1 MRLINFATSGDLAIG
16 DPYWCFLIDKKFNV
30 FLDPPL
36 RGNTAYVDL
45 NAGLG
50 RFKELAIERMKLV
63 EKLGCELVTKDLR
76 DNSELQGILMDF
88 FWVQDRI
95 NPETDE
101 PEKNLVK
108 IDLTDPN
115 TFKLMALSMGNKK
128 SLNGG
133 KKSLANLF
141 GNTIR
146 MLVKHRNVE
155 SDIALFTTEDDKEI
169 EIVPMEF
176 LREHGLI
183 EGDPLNGGEFNP
195 VAAIL
200 ERMPMINDE
209 RPALRALYEEGNIP
223 WFVWGECRFD
233 CPGGDDDAPRALQ
246 FFVVGRPTQ

>member
-30 FLDPPL
+30 FLDTPL
-36 RGNTAYVDL
+36 RGNTAYVNLD
-45 NAGLG
+45 AGLD

-63 EKLGCELVTKDLR
+63 EKLGCELVTKDSI
-76 DNSELQGILMDF
+76 DNSELRGILLDF
-88 FWVQDRI
+88 YWVQDQWSA
-95 NPETDE
+95 ETGE
-101 PEKNLVK
+101 SEKNLAK
-108 IDLTDPN
+108 LDLSDST
-115 TFKLMALSMGNKK
+115 TFKLLALLMGNKN

-155 SDIALFTTEDDKEI
+155 SDVALTTKGEGGEDI
-169 EIVPMEF
+169 ELVPMEF

-183 EGDPLNGGEFNP
+183 EGDPLNREDFNP
-195 VAAIL
+195 ITAIFSK
-200 ERMPMINDE
+200 MPLINDE
-209 RPALRALYEEGNIP
+209 RPALQALFEEGNIP

-233 CPGGDDDAPRALQ
+233 CPGEDAPRALQ
-246 FFVVGRPTQ
+246 FFVAGRPTQ